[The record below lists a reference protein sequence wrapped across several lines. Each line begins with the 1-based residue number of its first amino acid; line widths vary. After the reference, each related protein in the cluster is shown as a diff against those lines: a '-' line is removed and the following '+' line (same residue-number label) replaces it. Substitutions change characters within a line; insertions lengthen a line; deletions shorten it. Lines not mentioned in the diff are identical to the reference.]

1 MKQRSYHT
9 ELLPIQPFSR
19 AAPQEPA
26 LNRKAKA
33 ARPCPHPG
41 EQCPLPF
48 RQDPP
53 QQHRARPGPR
63 PAAPYHGPAAGPACH
78 GPVLRGV
85 RHGRT
90 CRERR
95 ASACGH
101 GRQQSPR
108 PELPLPARPRPTAS
122 ATPRTEHARADRTA
136 GCGGTPLPAGR
147 GAAGQCRR

>member
-1 MKQRSYHT
+1 MKQKSYPT

-90 CRERR
+90 CGERR
-95 ASACGH
+95 ASACGTRATAIAAPRAPAPGPAATHRKRHTAH
-101 GRQQSPR
+101 GTRSGGSHCRMRRDATSRGPR
-108 PELPLPARPRPTAS
+108 GC
-122 ATPRTEHARADRTA
+122 RAM
-136 GCGGTPLPAGR
+136 
-147 GAAGQCRR
+147 